1 MEGIW
6 EANQAEFGKMY
17 NGVIIIIIII
27 IILMQDMV

>member
-27 IILMQDMV
+27 ILMQDMV